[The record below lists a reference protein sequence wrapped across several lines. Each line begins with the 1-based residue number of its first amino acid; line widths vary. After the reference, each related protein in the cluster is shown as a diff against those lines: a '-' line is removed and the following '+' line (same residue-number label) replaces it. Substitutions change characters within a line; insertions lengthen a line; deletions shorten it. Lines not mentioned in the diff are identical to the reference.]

1 VIAYEVR
8 ARVPVEQAEAY
19 ERYLREE
26 HIPDLMATGCFEE
39 AHFSRSEAGD
49 PVSQAA
55 GHPPTDVLFRSAY
68 LAPDRAALDRYL
80 ADHAGRLRTHALARF
95 PRGLAFERETWA
107 VLERW
112 GIGSR

>member
-26 HIPDLMATGCFEE
+26 HIPDLMATGCFVE
-39 AHFSRSEAGD
+39 ANFSRSEGRGSASEEA
-49 PVSQAA
+49 PAA
-55 GHPPTDVLFRSAY
+55 DVLFRSAY
-68 LAPDRAALDRYL
+68 LAPDGAALDRYL

-112 GIGSR
+112 GMGTP

>member
-1 VIAYEVR
+1 MIAYEVR
-8 ARVPVEQAEAY
+8 ARVPIDQAKAY
-19 ERYLREE
+19 EQYLREE

-39 AHFSRSEAGD
+39 ATFSRSEGSGAA
-49 PVSQAA
+49 PEA
-55 GHPPTDVLFRSAY
+55 GHPADVLFRSAY

-112 GIGSR
+112 GLGSR

>member
-1 VIAYEVR
+1 MIAYEVR

-26 HIPDLMATGCFEE
+26 HIPDLMATGCFVE
-39 AHFSRSEAGD
+39 ANFSRSEGRGSASEEA
-49 PVSQAA
+49 PAA
-55 GHPPTDVLFRSAY
+55 DVLFRSAY

-95 PRGLAFERETWA
+95 PRGPAFERETWA

-112 GIGSR
+112 GHGSR